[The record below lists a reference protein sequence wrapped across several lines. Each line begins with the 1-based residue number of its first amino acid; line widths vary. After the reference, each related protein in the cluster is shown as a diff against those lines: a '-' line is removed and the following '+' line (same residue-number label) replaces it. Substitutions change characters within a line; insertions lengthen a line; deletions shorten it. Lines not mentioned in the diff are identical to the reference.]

1 MRLIVTFILLLYLAS
16 HTMVKYTKHSILE
29 IINDGLPEAQHETD
43 VPDVLRRSNH
53 RYFSEVSE
61 ELFRSK
67 RSSLSIYLKEMR
79 GFVRKVST
87 EEYLKLY
94 IELRNLKQYFGLKQI
109 PDKQRCII
117 RSVSEK
123 VCVNVI

>member
-67 RSSLSIYLKEMR
+67 RSSLSIYISKRNAWFRAKGFHQGIFKAIYQAEELKTI
-79 GFVRKVST
+79 FW
-87 EEYLKLY
+87 
-94 IELRNLKQYFGLKQI
+94 IETNPR
-109 PDKQRCII
+109 
-117 RSVSEK
+117 
-123 VCVNVI
+123 

>member
-61 ELFRSK
+61 VLFRSK
-67 RSSLSIYLKEMR
+67 RSSFSIYLKEMR

-94 IELRNLKQYFGLKQI
+94 IELRNFQQYFKLKQI